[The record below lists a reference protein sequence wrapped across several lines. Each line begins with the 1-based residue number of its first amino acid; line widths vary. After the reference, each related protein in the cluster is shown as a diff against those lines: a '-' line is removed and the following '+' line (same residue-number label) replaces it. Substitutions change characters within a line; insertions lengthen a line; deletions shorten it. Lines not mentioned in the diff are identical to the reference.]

1 MQLELYI
8 IYRESREIKI
18 ERTNFVRANY
28 ISILNVSILCSVQ
41 QATKLL
47 NTTVN
52 KVKHKLISKA

>member
-8 IYRESREIKI
+8 IYRESREI
-18 ERTNFVRANY
+18 ETTNFVRANY
-28 ISILNVSILCSVQ
+28 ISIFNVSILCSVQ